1 MVKPWAACKSI
12 HPGRQINLSPALF
25 MEVMPIAKKNP
36 IVSVTF
42 SYVGKDSDFET
53 FLKTIV
59 RDYLAVDDP
68 AATPETDFVQK
79 VESDVV

>member
-1 MVKPWAACKSI
+1 
-12 HPGRQINLSPALF
+12 

-59 RDYLAVDDP
+59 RDYLSADDP
-68 AATPETDFVQK
+68 AANPKE
-79 VESDVV
+79 DVVEKVATECA

>member
-1 MVKPWAACKSI
+1 
-12 HPGRQINLSPALF
+12 

-36 IVSVTF
+36 IISVSF

-59 RDYLAVDDP
+59 RDYLAADNP
-68 AATPETDFVQK
+68 AAVPETDFVQK
-79 VESDVV
+79 VESDAA

>member
-1 MVKPWAACKSI
+1 
-12 HPGRQINLSPALF
+12 
-25 MEVMPIAKKNP
+25 MPIAKKNP

-42 SYVGKDSDFET
+42 SYVGKNSDFET

-68 AATPETDFVQK
+68 AAIPEDSFVDK
-79 VESDVV
+79 VESDAV

>member
-1 MVKPWAACKSI
+1 MICC
-12 HPGRQINLSPALF
+12 RNYF

-68 AATPETDFVQK
+68 AAIPEDSFVDK
-79 VESDVV
+79 VESDAA

>member
-1 MVKPWAACKSI
+1 
-12 HPGRQINLSPALF
+12 
-25 MEVMPIAKKNP
+25 MPIAKKNP
-36 IVSVTF
+36 VVSVTF

-68 AATPETDFVQK
+68 AAAPETDFVQK
-79 VESDVV
+79 VESDVA

>member
-1 MVKPWAACKSI
+1 MIRCL
-12 HPGRQINLSPALF
+12 NYF
-25 MEVMPIAKKNP
+25 MEVMPIAKKTP

-42 SYVGKDSDFET
+42 SYVGKSSDFET

-68 AATPETDFVQK
+68 AAIPEDGFVYK
-79 VESDVV
+79 VESDAA

>member
-1 MVKPWAACKSI
+1 
-12 HPGRQINLSPALF
+12 
-25 MEVMPIAKKNP
+25 MPIAKKNP

-68 AATPETDFVQK
+68 AAIPETGFVDK
-79 VESDVV
+79 VESDVA

>member
-1 MVKPWAACKSI
+1 MVSPWAECKFI
-12 HPGRQINLSPALF
+12 NLGRQRNLPPTLF

-68 AATPETDFVQK
+68 AAAPETDFVQK
-79 VESDVV
+79 VESDVA

>member
-1 MVKPWAACKSI
+1 
-12 HPGRQINLSPALF
+12 
-25 MEVMPIAKKNP
+25 MPIAKKNP

-59 RDYLAVDDP
+59 RDYLAVDD
-68 AATPETDFVQK
+68 AAAIPEDSFVDK
-79 VESDVV
+79 VESDAA

>member
-1 MVKPWAACKSI
+1 MQKFFQLLESVTDLRW
-12 HPGRQINLSPALF
+12 
-25 MEVMPIAKKNP
+25 IAFVRFSVGLVELIQNSFT
-36 IVSVTF
+36 SVTF

-68 AATPETDFVQK
+68 AAAPETDFVQK
-79 VESDVV
+79 VESNAA

>member
-1 MVKPWAACKSI
+1 MICCL
-12 HPGRQINLSPALF
+12 NYF

-42 SYVGKDSDFET
+42 SYVGKDADFET

-59 RDYLAVDDP
+59 RDYLAVDNP
-68 AATPETDFVQK
+68 VAIPEDGFVDK
-79 VESDVV
+79 VESDAA

>member
-1 MVKPWAACKSI
+1 
-12 HPGRQINLSPALF
+12 

-59 RDYLAVDDP
+59 RDYLALDDITANP
-68 AATPETDFVQK
+68 NTELVEK
-79 VESDVV
+79 VESDAA

>member
-1 MVKPWAACKSI
+1 
-12 HPGRQINLSPALF
+12 

-59 RDYLAVDDP
+59 RDYLSADDP
-68 AATPETDFVQK
+68 AANPEEDFVDK
-79 VESDVV
+79 VETECA

>member
-1 MVKPWAACKSI
+1 
-12 HPGRQINLSPALF
+12 

-42 SYVGKDSDFET
+42 SYVGKDSDFEI

-68 AATPETDFVQK
+68 AVTPETDFVK
-79 VESDVV
+79 EVDSDAA

>member
-1 MVKPWAACKSI
+1 MDSD
-12 HPGRQINLSPALF
+12 PGKEAT
-25 MEVMPIAKKNP
+25 PIAKKNP

-42 SYVGKDSDFET
+42 SYVGKDLDFET

-68 AATPETDFVQK
+68 AAAPETDFVQK
-79 VESDVV
+79 VESDVA

>member
-1 MVKPWAACKSI
+1 MICCL
-12 HPGRQINLSPALF
+12 NYF

-36 IVSVTF
+36 IVSVIF
-42 SYVGKDSDFET
+42 SYIGKSSDFET

-68 AATPETDFVQK
+68 AAIPEDGFVDK
-79 VESDVV
+79 VESDAA